1 MGSIFGPLLVKPFL
15 NAGNNETSINTTTI
29 PTLEIMNSN
38 SMLANVTDNTVDAFE
53 NKLPLPCGIIG
64 VFLAIIGV
72 WSFVLY
78 FYGRNKSKESSN
90 FKESDSDK
98 SLVSRFNKREEWYIV
113 FWGALAV
120 GFYVGL
126 EYNTF
131 QFLATYTV
139 NVLPESEYTKTERT
153 LIGANLSAGLGT
165 FNYLDLGN

>member
-1 MGSIFGPLLVKPFL
+1 MGSIFGPLLMKPFL
-15 NAGNNETSINTTTI
+15 NAGNNETSFNTTTNPSSFI
-29 PTLEIMNSN
+29 LTNLNPDFNVLS
-38 SMLANVTDNTVDAFE
+38 NVTDNTVDAFE

-72 WSFVLY
+72 WSFILY
-78 FYGRNKSKESSN
+78 FYGRNKSKECSD
-90 FKESDSDK
+90 FKESDSEK

-131 QFLATYTV
+131 QFLATYAV

-153 LIGANLSAGLGT
+153 LIGANLSAGLGKT
-165 FNYLDLGN
+165 N